1 MNKLLFFG
9 ISFAALSQK
18 RRCSTMQI
26 RDIMTREVEVVP
38 GDAPV
43 REAAAKMKQLDVGAI
58 PVCDGQKLTGVLTDR
73 DIAVR
78 LAAEGRNP
86 SETRVSEIMT
96 RDLYYCFEDQD
107 VEEAATVMEAG
118 QIRRLPILDQDRQ
131 LVGIVSL
138 GDISVRSDEKTA
150 AAEALEG
157 ISEPAAPRR

>member
-1 MNKLLFFG
+1 
-9 ISFAALSQK
+9 
-18 RRCSTMQI
+18 MQI
-26 RDIMTREVEVVP
+26 RDIMTREVEVVSV
-38 GDAPV
+38 DAPV
-43 REAAAKMKQLDVGAI
+43 RDAAAKMKQLDVGAI
-58 PVCDGQKLTGVLTDR
+58 PVCDGLKLTGVLTDR

-86 SETRVSEIMT
+86 AETRVSEIMT

-138 GDISVRSDEKTA
+138 GDISVRSDEKIA

-157 ISEPAAPRR
+157 ISEPATPKR

>member
-1 MNKLLFFG
+1 
-9 ISFAALSQK
+9 
-18 RRCSTMQI
+18 MQI
-26 RDIMTREVEVVP
+26 RDIMTRDVEVVS

-58 PVCDGQKLTGVLTDR
+58 PVCDGKKLTGLLTDR

-86 SETRVSEIMT
+86 LETRVSEIMT

-138 GDISVRSDEKTA
+138 GDISVRSDEKIA

-157 ISEPAAPRR
+157 ISEPATPKR

>member
-1 MNKLLFFG
+1 
-9 ISFAALSQK
+9 
-18 RRCSTMQI
+18 MQI
-26 RDIMTREVEVVP
+26 RDIMTREVEVVAV
-38 GDAPV
+38 DAPV
-43 REAAAKMKQLDVGAI
+43 RDAAAKMKQLDVGAI

-86 SETRVSEIMT
+86 AETRVSEIMT

-131 LVGIVSL
+131 LVGIISL
-138 GDISVRSDEKTA
+138 GDISVRSDEKKA
-150 AAEALEG
+150 AGEALEG
-157 ISEPAAPRR
+157 ISEPAAPKR

>member
-1 MNKLLFFG
+1 
-9 ISFAALSQK
+9 
-18 RRCSTMQI
+18 MQI

-58 PVCDGQKLTGVLTDR
+58 PVCDGQKLTGVLTER

-86 SETRVSEIMT
+86 LETRVSEIMT

-118 QIRRLPILDQDRQ
+118 QIRRLPILDHDRQ

-157 ISEPAAPRR
+157 ISEPAAPKR

>member
-1 MNKLLFFG
+1 MLCGLTGEKEV
-9 ISFAALSQK
+9 FA
-18 RRCSTMQI
+18 MQI
-26 RDIMTREVEVVP
+26 RDIMTREVEVVAV
-38 GDAPV
+38 DAPV
-43 REAAAKMKQLDVGAI
+43 RDAAAKMKQLDVGAI
-58 PVCDGQKLTGVLTDR
+58 PVCDGPKLTGVLTDR

-86 SETRVSEIMT
+86 AETRVSEIMT

-138 GDISVRSDEKTA
+138 GDISVRSDEKIA
-150 AAEALEG
+150 AGEALEG
-157 ISEPAAPRR
+157 ISEPAAPKR

>member
-1 MNKLLFFG
+1 
-9 ISFAALSQK
+9 
-18 RRCSTMQI
+18 MQI
-26 RDIMTREVEVVP
+26 REIMTRDVEVVP
-38 GDAPV
+38 FDAAV
-43 REAAAKMKQLDVGAI
+43 KDAAAKMKQLDIGAI

-86 SETRVSEIMT
+86 SDTRVSEIMT
-96 RDLYYCFEDQD
+96 KDLFYCFEDQD

-138 GDISVRSDEKTA
+138 GDISVRSDDKEA

-157 ISEPAAPRR
+157 ISEPAAPKR

>member
-1 MNKLLFFG
+1 
-9 ISFAALSQK
+9 
-18 RRCSTMQI
+18 MQI
-26 RDIMTREVEVVP
+26 REIMTRDVEVVSF
-38 GDAPV
+38 DAPV
-43 REAAAKMKQLDVGAI
+43 KDAAAKMKDLDIGAI

-86 SETRVSEIMT
+86 SDTRVSEIMT
-96 RDLYYCFEDQD
+96 KDLFYCFEDQD

-138 GDISVRSDEKTA
+138 GDISVRSDDKEA

-157 ISEPAAPRR
+157 ISEPAAPKR

>member
-1 MNKLLFFG
+1 
-9 ISFAALSQK
+9 
-18 RRCSTMQI
+18 MQI

-58 PVCDGQKLTGVLTDR
+58 PVCDGQKLTDR

>member
-1 MNKLLFFG
+1 
-9 ISFAALSQK
+9 
-18 RRCSTMQI
+18 MQI
-26 RDIMTREVEVVP
+26 REIMTRDVEVVP
-38 GDAPV
+38 FDAPV
-43 REAAAKMKQLDVGAI
+43 REAAAKMKQLDVGVI

-86 SETRVSEIMT
+86 SETRVADIMT
-96 RDLYYCFEDQD
+96 RDLYYCFEDQE

-118 QIRRLPILDQDRQ
+118 QIRRLPILDHDRQ
-131 LVGIVSL
+131 LVGIISL
-138 GDISVRSDEKTA
+138 GDISVRSDEKNA